1 MFIDYAKIELQAGN
15 GGKGIVSFHREK
27 YIDKGGPSGGDGG
40 KGGDIVFVT
49 NTNLHTLQDIRYRRL
64 YKAKNGQSGGP
75 NKRTGKSGENLIIEI
90 PCGTVIKEEASSK
103 IIVDMVE
110 DNHSHIVCEGGIGG
124 KGNHHFKSS
133 TQQTPR
139 FSQEGTKGD
148 HLKVELE
155 LKVLADVGL
164 VGLPNAGKSTLLSV
178 MTTAKP
184 KIADYPFTTL
194 QPHLGI
200 VKYGEYQSFVMADIP
215 GLIEGA
221 SEGKGL
227 GHQFLKHIERNKILL
242 FLIDILEEN
251 PQETFDKLK
260 KELETF
266 NDTLMDKPTLVVRT
280 KLDTT
285 QDPKKLSQ
293 WNNFSEEYI
302 DISSVSN
309 SGLDNLKDRL
319 VSFLSSSI

>member
-15 GGKGIVSFHREK
+15 GGNGAVAFHREK

-40 KGGDIVFVT
+40 RGGNIVFQT
-49 NTNLHTLQDIRYRRL
+49 NTNLHTLQDIRYKRM
-64 YKAKNGQSGGP
+64 YKAKNGQSGGS
-75 NKRTGKSGENLIIEI
+75 NKRTGKSGEDLIIQV
-90 PCGTVIKEEASSK
+90 PCGTIIKSIESK
-103 IIVDMVE
+103 SIIKDLVKE
-110 DNHSHIVCEGGIGG
+110 DESHIICQGGIGG
-124 KGNHHFKSS
+124 KGNFHFKSS

-139 FSQEGTKGD
+139 FAQEGVKGQK
-148 HLKVELE
+148 LSIELE

-221 SEGKGL
+221 SKGKGL

-242 FLIDILEEN
+242 FLIDVEEKN
-251 PQETFDKLK
+251 PNEVYNQLLDELVNFNKDLIDK
-260 KELETF
+260 
-266 NDTLMDKPTLVVRT
+266 DRIVVRT
-280 KLDTT
+280 KIDTISE
-285 QDPKKLSQ
+285 DVDERWSS
-293 WNNFSEEYI
+293 FSEEFI

-309 SGLDNLKDRL
+309 TGLNSLKDKL
-319 VSFLSSSI
+319 VSFLSA

>member
-1 MFIDYAKIELQAGN
+1 MFIDYAKIDLQAGN
-15 GGKGIVSFHREK
+15 GGNGAVAFHREK

-40 KGGDIVFVT
+40 RGGNIVFQT
-49 NTNLHTLQDIRYRRL
+49 NTNLHTLQDIRYKRM
-64 YKAKNGQSGGP
+64 YKAKNGQSGGS
-75 NKRTGKSGENLIIEI
+75 NKRTGKSGEDLIIQV
-90 PCGTVIKEEASSK
+90 PCGTIIKSIESK
-103 IIVDMVE
+103 SIIKDLVKE
-110 DNHSHIVCEGGIGG
+110 DESHIICQGGIGG
-124 KGNHHFKSS
+124 KGNFHFKSS

-139 FSQEGTKGD
+139 FAQEGVKGQK
-148 HLKVELE
+148 LSIELE

-221 SEGKGL
+221 SKGKGL

-242 FLIDILEEN
+242 FLIDVEEKN
-251 PQETFDKLK
+251 PNEVYNQLLDELVNFNKDLIDK
-260 KELETF
+260 
-266 NDTLMDKPTLVVRT
+266 DRIVVRT
-280 KLDTT
+280 KIDTISE
-285 QDPKKLSQ
+285 DVDERWSS
-293 WNNFSEEYI
+293 FSEEFI

-309 SGLDNLKDRL
+309 TGLNSLKDKL
-319 VSFLSSSI
+319 VSFLSA

>member
-15 GGKGIVSFHREK
+15 GGNGAVAFHREK

-40 KGGDIVFVT
+40 RGGNIVFQT
-49 NTNLHTLQDIRYRRL
+49 NTNLHTLQDIRYKRM
-64 YKAKNGQSGGP
+64 YKAKNGQSGGS
-75 NKRTGKSGENLIIEI
+75 NKRTGKSGEDLIIQV
-90 PCGTVIKEEASSK
+90 PCGTIIKSIESK
-103 IIVDMVE
+103 SIIKDLVKE
-110 DNHSHIVCEGGIGG
+110 DESHIICQGGIGG
-124 KGNHHFKSS
+124 KGNFHFKSS

-139 FSQEGTKGD
+139 FAQEGGKGQK
-148 HLKVELE
+148 LSIELE

-221 SEGKGL
+221 SKGKGL

-242 FLIDILEEN
+242 FLIDVEEKN
-251 PQETFDKLK
+251 PNEVYSQLLDELVNFNKDLLDK
-260 KELETF
+260 
-266 NDTLMDKPTLVVRT
+266 DRIVVRT
-280 KLDTT
+280 KIDTISE
-285 QDPKKLSQ
+285 DVDERWSS
-293 WNNFSEEYI
+293 FSEEFI

-309 SGLDNLKDRL
+309 TGLNSLKDKL
-319 VSFLSSSI
+319 VSFLSA

>member
-1 MFIDYAKIELQAGN
+1 M
-15 GGKGIVSFHREK
+15 
-27 YIDKGGPSGGDGG
+27 
-40 KGGDIVFVT
+40 
-49 NTNLHTLQDIRYRRL
+49 
-64 YKAKNGQSGGP
+64 YKAKNGQSGGS
-75 NKRTGKSGENLIIEI
+75 NKRTGKSGEDLIIQV
-90 PCGTVIKEEASSK
+90 PCGTIIKSIESKSIIKDLVKEDESHVI
-103 IIVDMVE
+103 
-110 DNHSHIVCEGGIGG
+110 CQGGIGG
-124 KGNHHFKSS
+124 KGNFHFKSS

-139 FSQEGTKGD
+139 FAQEGVKGQK
-148 HLKVELE
+148 LSIELE

-221 SEGKGL
+221 SKGKGL

-242 FLIDILEEN
+242 FLIDIEEKN
-251 PQETFDKLK
+251 PNEVYNQLLDELVNFNKDLIDK
-260 KELETF
+260 
-266 NDTLMDKPTLVVRT
+266 DRIVVRT
-280 KLDTT
+280 KIDTISE
-285 QDPKKLSQ
+285 DVDERWSS
-293 WNNFSEEYI
+293 FSEEFI

-309 SGLDNLKDRL
+309 TGLNSLKDKL
-319 VSFLSSSI
+319 VSFLSA

>member
-15 GGKGIVSFHREK
+15 GGNGIVSFHREK

-49 NTNLHTLQDIRYRRL
+49 NSNLHTLQDIRYRRL
-64 YKAKNGQSGGP
+64 YKAKNGQSGGS
-75 NKRTGKSGENLIIEI
+75 NKKTGKSGEDLIIEI
-90 PCGTVIKEEASSK
+90 PCGTVIKDQASNK

-139 FSQEGTKGD
+139 FSQEGSQGE

-200 VKYGEYQSFVMADIP
+200 VKYGDYQSFVMADIP

-280 KLDTT
+280 KLDTI
-285 QDPKKLSQ
+285 QDPKTLDQ
-293 WNNFSEEYI
+293 WNSFSEDYI
-302 DISSVSN
+302 DISSVSQ
-309 SGLDNLKDRL
+309 SGLDDLKDRL
-319 VSFLSSSI
+319 VSFLSSSV

>member
-15 GGKGIVSFHREK
+15 GGKGAVAFRREK
-27 YIDKGGPSGGDGG
+27 YIDKGGPNGGDGG
-40 KGGDIVFVT
+40 RGGNIIFET
-49 NTNLHTLQDIRYRRL
+49 NPNLHTLQDIRYKRM
-64 YKAKNGQSGGP
+64 YKAKNGQSGGS
-75 NKRTGKSGENLIIEI
+75 NNRTGKSGDDLIIQV
-90 PCGTVIKEEASSK
+90 PCGTIIKNLDNKTIIKDLIKENE
-103 IIVDMVE
+103 
-110 DNHSHIVCEGGIGG
+110 SHIVCKGGFGG
-124 KGNHHFKSS
+124 KGNVHFKSS

-139 FSQEGTKGD
+139 FSQQGTEGEF
-148 HLKVELE
+148 LSVELE

-221 SEGKGL
+221 SKGKGL

-242 FLIDILEEN
+242 FMIDIEEAEPIKVYN
-251 PQETFDKLK
+251 QLMDELLGFNKDLLNKDKLII
-260 KELETF
+260 
-266 NDTLMDKPTLVVRT
+266 RT
-280 KLDTT
+280 KID
-285 QDPKKLSQ
+285 SS
-293 WNNFSEEYI
+293 SEDVDERWRLFPEEFI

-309 SGLDNLKDRL
+309 QGLDVLKDKL
-319 VSFLSSSI
+319 VSFLSAS

>member
-1 MFIDYAKIELQAGN
+1 MVVAEAISYFKQTPTSIHCKT
-15 GGKGIVSFHREK
+15 
-27 YIDKGGPSGGDGG
+27 
-40 KGGDIVFVT
+40 FVIKEC
-49 NTNLHTLQDIRYRRL
+49 IRQ
-64 YKAKNGQSGGP
+64 KNGQSGGS
-75 NKRTGKSGENLIIEI
+75 NKRTGKSGEDLIIQV
-90 PCGTVIKEEASSK
+90 PCGTIIKSIESK
-103 IIVDMVE
+103 SIIKDLVKE
-110 DNHSHIVCEGGIGG
+110 DESHIICQGGIGG
-124 KGNHHFKSS
+124 KGNFHFKSS

-139 FSQEGTKGD
+139 FAQEGVKGQK
-148 HLKVELE
+148 LSIELE

-221 SEGKGL
+221 SKGKGL

-242 FLIDILEEN
+242 FLIDVEEKN
-251 PQETFDKLK
+251 PNEVYNQLLDELVNFNKDLLDK
-260 KELETF
+260 
-266 NDTLMDKPTLVVRT
+266 DRIVVRT
-280 KLDTT
+280 KIDTISE
-285 QDPKKLSQ
+285 DVDERWSS
-293 WNNFSEEYI
+293 FSEEFI

-309 SGLDNLKDRL
+309 TGLNSLKDKL
-319 VSFLSSSI
+319 VSFLSA

>member
-15 GGKGIVSFHREK
+15 GGNGAVAFHREK

-40 KGGDIVFVT
+40 RGGDIVFQT
-49 NTNLHTLQDIRYRRL
+49 NPNLHTLQDIRYKRM
-64 YKAKNGQSGGP
+64 YKAKNGQSGGS
-75 NKRTGKSGENLIIEI
+75 NKRTGKSGEDLIIQV
-90 PCGTVIKEEASSK
+90 PCGTIIKSIESK
-103 IIVDMVE
+103 SIIKDLVKE
-110 DNHSHIVCEGGIGG
+110 NESHIICQGGIGG
-124 KGNHHFKSS
+124 KGNFHFKSS

-139 FSQEGTKGD
+139 FAQEGVKGQK
-148 HLKVELE
+148 LSIELE

-200 VKYGEYQSFVMADIP
+200 VKYGEYKSFVMADIP

-221 SEGKGL
+221 SKGKGL

-242 FLIDILEEN
+242 FLIDVEEKN
-251 PQETFDKLK
+251 PNDVYNQLLDELVNFNKDLLDK
-260 KELETF
+260 
-266 NDTLMDKPTLVVRT
+266 DRIIVRT
-280 KLDTT
+280 KIDTISE
-285 QDPKKLSQ
+285 DVDERWSS
-293 WNNFSEEYI
+293 FSEEFI

-309 SGLDNLKDRL
+309 IGLKTLKDKL
-319 VSFLSSSI
+319 VSFLSA

>member
-15 GGKGIVSFHREK
+15 GGNGIVSFHREK

-49 NTNLHTLQDIRYRRL
+49 NSNLHTLQDIRYRRL
-64 YKAKNGQSGGP
+64 YKAKNGQSGGS
-75 NKRTGKSGENLIIEI
+75 NKKTGKSGEDLIIEI
-90 PCGTVIKEEASSK
+90 PCGTVIKDQASNK
-103 IIVDMVE
+103 VIIDMVE
-110 DNHSHIVCEGGIGG
+110 DNHSHIVCEGGVGG

-139 FSQEGTKGD
+139 FSQEGTQGN

-251 PQETFDKLK
+251 PQEIFDKLK

-280 KLDTT
+280 KLDTI
-285 QDPKKLSQ
+285 QDPKTLDQ
-293 WNNFSEEYI
+293 WDSFSEEYI
-302 DISSVSN
+302 DISSVSE

-319 VSFLSSSI
+319 VSFLSSSV

>member
-15 GGKGIVSFHREK
+15 GGNGAVAFHREK

-40 KGGDIVFVT
+40 RGGDIVFQT
-49 NTNLHTLQDIRYRRL
+49 NPNLHTLQDIRYKRM
-64 YKAKNGQSGGP
+64 YKAKNGQSGGS
-75 NKRTGKSGENLIIEI
+75 NKRTGKSGEDLIIQV
-90 PCGTVIKEEASSK
+90 PCGTIIKSIESK
-103 IIVDMVE
+103 SIIKDLVKE
-110 DNHSHIVCEGGIGG
+110 NESHIICQGGIGG
-124 KGNHHFKSS
+124 KGNFHFKSS

-139 FSQEGTKGD
+139 FAQEGVKGQK
-148 HLKVELE
+148 LSIELE

-200 VKYGEYQSFVMADIP
+200 VKYCEYKSFVMADIP

-221 SEGKGL
+221 SKGKGL

-242 FLIDILEEN
+242 FLIDVEEKN
-251 PQETFDKLK
+251 PNDVYNQLLDELVNFNKDLLDK
-260 KELETF
+260 
-266 NDTLMDKPTLVVRT
+266 DRIVVRT
-280 KLDTT
+280 KIDTISE
-285 QDPKKLSQ
+285 DVDERWSS
-293 WNNFSEEYI
+293 FSEEFI

-309 SGLDNLKDRL
+309 IGLNTLKDKL
-319 VSFLSSSI
+319 VSFLSA

>member
-15 GGKGIVSFHREK
+15 GGNGIVSFHREK

-49 NTNLHTLQDIRYRRL
+49 NSNLHTLQDIRYRRL
-64 YKAKNGQSGGP
+64 YKAKNGQSGGS
-75 NKRTGKSGENLIIEI
+75 NKKTGKSGEDLIIEI
-90 PCGTVIKEEASSK
+90 PCGTVIKDQASNK
-103 IIVDMVE
+103 VIVDMVE
-110 DNHSHIVCEGGIGG
+110 ENHCHTVCEGGAGG

-139 FSQEGTKGD
+139 FSQEGTKGS

-242 FLIDILEEN
+242 FLIDILEQN
-251 PQETFDKLK
+251 PQEVFDKLK

-280 KLDTT
+280 KLDTIK
-285 QDPKKLSQ
+285 DPKTLDQ
-293 WNNFSEEYI
+293 WNTFSEDYI
-302 DISSVSN
+302 DISSVSQ
-309 SGLDNLKDRL
+309 SGLDGLKDRL
-319 VSFLSSSI
+319 VSFLSSSV

>member
-15 GGKGIVSFHREK
+15 GGNGAVAFHREK

-40 KGGDIVFVT
+40 RGGNIVFQT
-49 NTNLHTLQDIRYRRL
+49 NINLHTLQDIRYKRM
-64 YKAKNGQSGGP
+64 YKAKNGQSGGS
-75 NKRTGKSGENLIIEI
+75 NKRTGKSGEDLIIQV
-90 PCGTVIKEEASSK
+90 PCGTIIKSIESK
-103 IIVDMVE
+103 SIIKDLVKE
-110 DNHSHIVCEGGIGG
+110 DESHIICQGGIGG
-124 KGNHHFKSS
+124 KGNFHFKSS

-139 FSQEGTKGD
+139 FAQEGVKGQK
-148 HLKVELE
+148 LSIELE

-221 SEGKGL
+221 SKGKGL

-242 FLIDILEEN
+242 FLIDVEEKN
-251 PQETFDKLK
+251 PNEVYNQLLDELVNFNKDLLDK
-260 KELETF
+260 
-266 NDTLMDKPTLVVRT
+266 DRIVVRT
-280 KLDTT
+280 KIDTISENV
-285 QDPKKLSQ
+285 DERWSS
-293 WNNFSEEYI
+293 FSEEFI

-309 SGLDNLKDRL
+309 TGLNSLKDKL
-319 VSFLSSSI
+319 VSFLSA

>member
-15 GGKGIVSFHREK
+15 GGNGAVAFHREK

-40 KGGDIVFVT
+40 RGGNIVFQT
-49 NTNLHTLQDIRYRRL
+49 NTNLHTLQDIRYKRM
-64 YKAKNGQSGGP
+64 YKAKNGQSGGS
-75 NKRTGKSGENLIIEI
+75 NKRTGKSGEDLIIQV
-90 PCGTVIKEEASSK
+90 PCGTIIKSIESK
-103 IIVDMVE
+103 SIIKDLVKE
-110 DNHSHIVCEGGIGG
+110 DESHIICQGGIGG
-124 KGNHHFKSS
+124 KGNFHFKSS

-139 FSQEGTKGD
+139 FAQEGVKGQK
-148 HLKVELE
+148 LSIELE

-221 SEGKGL
+221 SKGKGL

-242 FLIDILEEN
+242 FLIEVEEKN
-251 PQETFDKLK
+251 PNEVYNQLLDELVNFNKDLLDK
-260 KELETF
+260 
-266 NDTLMDKPTLVVRT
+266 DRIVVRT
-280 KLDTT
+280 KIDTISE
-285 QDPKKLSQ
+285 DVDERWSS
-293 WNNFSEEYI
+293 FSEEFI

-309 SGLDNLKDRL
+309 TGLNSLKDKL
-319 VSFLSSSI
+319 VSFLSA

>member
-15 GGKGIVSFHREK
+15 GGNGAVAFHREK

-40 KGGDIVFVT
+40 RGGDIVFQT
-49 NTNLHTLQDIRYRRL
+49 NPNLHTLQDIRYKRM
-64 YKAKNGQSGGP
+64 YKAKNGESGGS
-75 NKRTGKSGENLIIEI
+75 NKRTGKSGEDLIIQV
-90 PCGTVIKEEASSK
+90 PCGTIIKSIESK
-103 IIVDMVE
+103 SIIKDLVKE
-110 DNHSHIVCEGGIGG
+110 NESHIICQGGIGG
-124 KGNHHFKSS
+124 KGNFHFKSS

-139 FSQEGTKGD
+139 FAQEGVKGQK
-148 HLKVELE
+148 LSIELE

-200 VKYGEYQSFVMADIP
+200 VKYGEYKSFVMADIP

-221 SEGKGL
+221 SKGKGL

-242 FLIDILEEN
+242 FLIDVEEKN
-251 PQETFDKLK
+251 PNDVYNQLLDELVNFNKDLLDK
-260 KELETF
+260 
-266 NDTLMDKPTLVVRT
+266 DRIVVRT
-280 KLDTT
+280 KIDTISE
-285 QDPKKLSQ
+285 DVDERWSS
-293 WNNFSEEYI
+293 FSEEFI

-309 SGLDNLKDRL
+309 IGLNTLKDKL
-319 VSFLSSSI
+319 VSFLSA

>member
-15 GGKGIVSFHREK
+15 GGKGAVAFRREK
-27 YIDKGGPSGGDGG
+27 YIDKGGPNGGDGG
-40 KGGDIVFVT
+40 RGGNIIFET
-49 NTNLHTLQDIRYRRL
+49 NPNLHTLQDIRYKRM
-64 YKAKNGQSGGP
+64 YKAKNGQSGGS
-75 NKRTGKSGENLIIEI
+75 NNRTGKSGDDLIIQV
-90 PCGTVIKEEASSK
+90 PCGTIIKNLDNKTIIKDLIKENE
-103 IIVDMVE
+103 
-110 DNHSHIVCEGGIGG
+110 SHIVCKGGFGG
-124 KGNHHFKSS
+124 KGNVHFKSS

-139 FSQEGTKGD
+139 FSQQGTKGEF
-148 HLKVELE
+148 LSVELE

-242 FLIDILEEN
+242 FMIDIEEA
-251 PQETFDKLK
+251 ELLK
-260 KELETF
+260 F
-266 NDTLMDKPTLVVRT
+266 IIN
-280 KLDTT
+280 
-285 QDPKKLSQ
+285 
-293 WNNFSEEYI
+293 
-302 DISSVSN
+302 
-309 SGLDNLKDRL
+309 
-319 VSFLSSSI
+319 

>member
-15 GGKGIVSFHREK
+15 GGNGIVSFHREK

-49 NTNLHTLQDIRYRRL
+49 NSNLHTLQDIRYRRL
-64 YKAKNGQSGGP
+64 YKAKNGQSGGS
-75 NKRTGKSGENLIIEI
+75 NKKTGKSGEDLIIEI
-90 PCGTVIKEEASSK
+90 PCGTVIKDQASNK

-139 FSQEGTKGD
+139 FSQEGSQGE

-200 VKYGEYQSFVMADIP
+200 VKYGDYQSFVMADIP

-266 NDTLMDKPTLVVRT
+266 NDTLMDKPALVVRT
-280 KLDTT
+280 KLDTI
-285 QDPKKLSQ
+285 QDPKTLDQ
-293 WNNFSEEYI
+293 WNSFSEDYI
-302 DISSVSN
+302 DISSVSK
-309 SGLDNLKDRL
+309 SGLDDLKDRI
-319 VSFLSSSI
+319 VSFLSSSV

>member
-75 NKRTGKSGENLIIEI
+75 NKRTGKSGDDLVIQI
-90 PCGTVIKEEASSK
+90 PCGTVIKDQASSK
-103 IIVDMVE
+103 VIVDMVE
-110 DNHSHIVCEGGIGG
+110 DNQSHIVCEGGIGG

>member
-15 GGKGIVSFHREK
+15 GGNGVVAFHREK

-40 KGGDIVFVT
+40 RGGNIVFQT
-49 NTNLHTLQDIRYRRL
+49 NTNLHTLQDIRYKRM
-64 YKAKNGQSGGP
+64 YKANNGQSGGS
-75 NKRTGKSGENLIIEI
+75 NKRTGKSGEDLIIQV
-90 PCGTVIKEEASSK
+90 PCGTIIKSIESK
-103 IIVDMVE
+103 SIIKDLVKE
-110 DNHSHIVCEGGIGG
+110 DESHIICQGGIGG
-124 KGNHHFKSS
+124 KGNFHFKSS

-139 FSQEGTKGD
+139 FAQEGVKGQK
-148 HLKVELE
+148 LSIELE

-221 SEGKGL
+221 SKGKGL

-242 FLIDILEEN
+242 FLIDVEEKN
-251 PQETFDKLK
+251 PNEVYNQLLDELVNFNKDLLDK
-260 KELETF
+260 
-266 NDTLMDKPTLVVRT
+266 DRIVVRT
-280 KLDTT
+280 KIDTISE
-285 QDPKKLSQ
+285 DVDERWSS
-293 WNNFSEEYI
+293 FSEEFI

-309 SGLDNLKDRL
+309 TGLNSLKDKL
-319 VSFLSSSI
+319 VSFLSA

>member
-15 GGKGIVSFHREK
+15 GGNGIVSFHREK

-49 NTNLHTLQDIRYRRL
+49 NSNLHTLQDIRYRRL
-64 YKAKNGQSGGP
+64 YKAKNGQSGGS
-75 NKRTGKSGENLIIEI
+75 NKKTGKSGEDLIIEI
-90 PCGTVIKEEASSK
+90 PCGTVIKDQASNK
-103 IIVDMVE
+103 VIVDMVE
-110 DNHSHIVCEGGIGG
+110 ENHCHTVCEGGAGG

-139 FSQEGTKGD
+139 FSQEGTKGS

-242 FLIDILEEN
+242 FLIDILEQN
-251 PQETFDKLK
+251 PQEVFDKLK

-280 KLDTT
+280 KLDTIK
-285 QDPKKLSQ
+285 DPKTLDQ
-293 WNNFSEEYI
+293 WNTFSEEYI
-302 DISSVSN
+302 DISSVSE
-309 SGLDNLKDRL
+309 SGLDNLKERL
-319 VSFLSSSI
+319 VSFLSSSV

>member
-15 GGKGIVSFHREK
+15 GGNGAVAFHREK

-40 KGGDIVFVT
+40 RGGNIVFQT
-49 NTNLHTLQDIRYRRL
+49 NTNLHTLQDIRYKRM
-64 YKAKNGQSGGP
+64 YKAKNGQSGGS
-75 NKRTGKSGENLIIEI
+75 NKRTGKSGEDLIIQV
-90 PCGTVIKEEASSK
+90 PCGTIIKNIESK
-103 IIVDMVE
+103 SIIKDLVKE
-110 DNHSHIVCEGGIGG
+110 DESHIICQGGIGG
-124 KGNHHFKSS
+124 KGNFHFKSS

-139 FSQEGTKGD
+139 FAQEGVKGQK
-148 HLKVELE
+148 LSIELE

-221 SEGKGL
+221 SKGKGL

-242 FLIDILEEN
+242 FLIDVEEKN
-251 PQETFDKLK
+251 PNEVYNQLLDEIVNFNKDLLDK
-260 KELETF
+260 
-266 NDTLMDKPTLVVRT
+266 DRIVVRT
-280 KLDTT
+280 KIDTISE
-285 QDPKKLSQ
+285 DAAERWSS
-293 WNNFSEEYI
+293 FSEEFI

-309 SGLDNLKDRL
+309 TGLNSLKDKL
-319 VSFLSSSI
+319 VSFLSA

>member
-15 GGKGIVSFHREK
+15 GGNGIVSFHREK

-49 NTNLHTLQDIRYRRL
+49 NSNLHTLQDIRYRRL
-64 YKAKNGQSGGP
+64 YKAKNGQSGGS
-75 NKRTGKSGENLIIEI
+75 NKKTGKSGEDLIIEI
-90 PCGTVIKEEASSK
+90 PCGTVIKDQASNK

-139 FSQEGTKGD
+139 FSQEGSQGE

-200 VKYGEYQSFVMADIP
+200 VKYGDYQSFVMADIP

-280 KLDTT
+280 KLDTI
-285 QDPKKLSQ
+285 QDPKTLDQ
-293 WNNFSEEYI
+293 WNSFYEDYI
-302 DISSVSN
+302 DISSVSQ
-309 SGLDNLKDRL
+309 SGLDDLKDRL
-319 VSFLSSSI
+319 VSFLSSSV

>member
-15 GGKGIVSFHREK
+15 GGNGAVAFHREK

-40 KGGDIVFVT
+40 RGGNIVFQT
-49 NTNLHTLQDIRYRRL
+49 NTNLHTLQDIRYKRM
-64 YKAKNGQSGGP
+64 YKAKNGQSGGS
-75 NKRTGKSGENLIIEI
+75 NKRTGKSGEDLIIQV
-90 PCGTVIKEEASSK
+90 PCGTIIKNIESK
-103 IIVDMVE
+103 SIIKDLVKE
-110 DNHSHIVCEGGIGG
+110 DESHIICQGGIGG
-124 KGNHHFKSS
+124 KGNFHFKSS

-139 FSQEGTKGD
+139 FAQEGVKGQK
-148 HLKVELE
+148 LSIELE

-221 SEGKGL
+221 SKGKGL

-242 FLIDILEEN
+242 FLIDVEEKN
-251 PQETFDKLK
+251 PNEVYNQLLDELVNFNKDLLDK
-260 KELETF
+260 
-266 NDTLMDKPTLVVRT
+266 DRIVVRT
-280 KLDTT
+280 KIDTISE
-285 QDPKKLSQ
+285 DVDERWSS
-293 WNNFSEEYI
+293 FSEEFI

-309 SGLDNLKDRL
+309 TGLNSLKDKL
-319 VSFLSSSI
+319 VSFLSA

>member
-15 GGKGIVSFHREK
+15 GGNGIVSFHREK

-49 NTNLHTLQDIRYRRL
+49 NSNLHTLQDIRYRRL
-64 YKAKNGQSGGP
+64 YKAKNGQSGGS
-75 NKRTGKSGENLIIEI
+75 NKKTGKSGEDLIIEI
-90 PCGTVIKEEASSK
+90 PCGTVIKDQASNK
-103 IIVDMVE
+103 VIIDMVE
-110 DNHSHIVCEGGIGG
+110 DNHSHIVCEGGVGG

-139 FSQEGTKGD
+139 FSQEGTQGN

-251 PQETFDKLK
+251 PQEIFDKLK

-266 NDTLMDKPTLVVRT
+266 NDTLMDKPNLVVRT
-280 KLDTT
+280 KLDTI
-285 QDPKKLSQ
+285 QDPKRLDQ
-293 WNNFSEEYI
+293 WDSFSEEYI
-302 DISSVSN
+302 DISSVSE

-319 VSFLSSSI
+319 VSFLSSSV

>member
-15 GGKGIVSFHREK
+15 GGNGAVAFHREK

-40 KGGDIVFVT
+40 RGGNIVFQT
-49 NTNLHTLQDIRYRRL
+49 NTNLHTLQDIRYKRM
-64 YKAKNGQSGGP
+64 YKAKNGQSGGS
-75 NKRTGKSGENLIIEI
+75 NKRTGKSGEDLIIQV
-90 PCGTVIKEEASSK
+90 PCGTIIKSIESK
-103 IIVDMVE
+103 SIIKDLVKE
-110 DNHSHIVCEGGIGG
+110 DESHIICQGGIGG
-124 KGNHHFKSS
+124 KGNFHFKSS

-139 FSQEGTKGD
+139 FAQEGVKGQK
-148 HLKVELE
+148 LSIELE

-221 SEGKGL
+221 SKGKGL

-242 FLIDILEEN
+242 FLIDVEEKN
-251 PQETFDKLK
+251 PNEVYNQLLDELVNFNKDLLDK
-260 KELETF
+260 
-266 NDTLMDKPTLVVRT
+266 DRIVIRT
-280 KLDTT
+280 KIDTISE
-285 QDPKKLSQ
+285 DVAERWSS
-293 WNNFSEEYI
+293 FSEEFI

-309 SGLDNLKDRL
+309 TGLNSLKDKL
-319 VSFLSSSI
+319 VSFLSA

>member
-15 GGKGIVSFHREK
+15 GGNGAVAFHREK

-40 KGGDIVFVT
+40 RGGNIVFQT
-49 NTNLHTLQDIRYRRL
+49 NTNLHTLQDIRYKRM
-64 YKAKNGQSGGP
+64 YKAKNGQSGGS
-75 NKRTGKSGENLIIEI
+75 NKRTGKSGEDLIIQV
-90 PCGTVIKEEASSK
+90 PCGTIIKSIESK
-103 IIVDMVE
+103 SIIKDLVKE
-110 DNHSHIVCEGGIGG
+110 DESHIICQGGIGG
-124 KGNHHFKSS
+124 KGNFHFKSS

-139 FSQEGTKGD
+139 FAQEGVKGQK
-148 HLKVELE
+148 LSIELE

-221 SEGKGL
+221 SKGKGL

-242 FLIDILEEN
+242 FLIDVEEKN
-251 PQETFDKLK
+251 PNEVYSQLLDELVNFNKDLLDK
-260 KELETF
+260 
-266 NDTLMDKPTLVVRT
+266 NRIVVRT
-280 KLDTT
+280 KIDTISE
-285 QDPKKLSQ
+285 DAAERWSS
-293 WNNFSEEYI
+293 FSEEFI

-309 SGLDNLKDRL
+309 TGLNSLKDKL
-319 VSFLSSSI
+319 VSFLSA

>member
-15 GGKGIVSFHREK
+15 GGNGAVAFHREK

-40 KGGDIVFVT
+40 RGGNIVFQT
-49 NTNLHTLQDIRYRRL
+49 NTNLHTLQDIRYKRM
-64 YKAKNGQSGGP
+64 YKAKNGQSGGS
-75 NKRTGKSGENLIIEI
+75 NKRTGKSGEDLIIQV
-90 PCGTVIKEEASSK
+90 PCGTIIKSIESK
-103 IIVDMVE
+103 SIIKDLVKE
-110 DNHSHIVCEGGIGG
+110 DESHIICQGGIGG
-124 KGNHHFKSS
+124 KGNFHFKSS

-139 FSQEGTKGD
+139 FAQEGVKGQK
-148 HLKVELE
+148 LSIELE

-221 SEGKGL
+221 SKGKGL

-242 FLIDILEEN
+242 FLIDVEEKN
-251 PQETFDKLK
+251 PNEVYSQLLDELVNFNKDLLDK
-260 KELETF
+260 
-266 NDTLMDKPTLVVRT
+266 DRIVVRT
-280 KLDTT
+280 KIDTISE
-285 QDPKKLSQ
+285 DAAERWSS
-293 WNNFSEEYI
+293 FSEEFI

-309 SGLDNLKDRL
+309 TGLNSLKDKL
-319 VSFLSSSI
+319 VSFLSA

>member
-15 GGKGIVSFHREK
+15 GGNGIVSFHREK

-49 NTNLHTLQDIRYRRL
+49 NSNLHTLQDIRYRRL
-64 YKAKNGQSGGP
+64 YKAKNGQSGGS
-75 NKRTGKSGENLIIEI
+75 NKKTGKSGEDLIIEI
-90 PCGTVIKEEASSK
+90 PCGTVIKDQASNK

-139 FSQEGTKGD
+139 FSQEGSQGE

-251 PQETFDKLK
+251 PQEIFDKLK

-266 NDTLMDKPTLVVRT
+266 NDTLMDKPALVVRT
-280 KLDTT
+280 KLDTI
-285 QDPKKLSQ
+285 QDSKTLDQ
-293 WNNFSEEYI
+293 WNGFSEDYI
-302 DISSVSN
+302 DISSVSQ
-309 SGLDNLKDRL
+309 SGLDDLKDRL

>member
-15 GGKGIVSFHREK
+15 GGNGAVAFHREK

-40 KGGDIVFVT
+40 RGGNIVFQT
-49 NTNLHTLQDIRYRRL
+49 NTNLHTLQDIRYKRM
-64 YKAKNGQSGGP
+64 YKAKNGQSGGS
-75 NKRTGKSGENLIIEI
+75 NKRTGKSGEDLIIQV
-90 PCGTVIKEEASSK
+90 PCGTIIKSIESK
-103 IIVDMVE
+103 SIIKDLVKE
-110 DNHSHIVCEGGIGG
+110 DESHIICQGGIGG
-124 KGNHHFKSS
+124 KGNFHFKSS

-139 FSQEGTKGD
+139 FAQEGVKGQK
-148 HLKVELE
+148 LSIELE

-200 VKYGEYQSFVMADIP
+200 VKYGEYQSFVMADIA

-221 SEGKGL
+221 SKGKGL

-242 FLIDILEEN
+242 FLIDVEEKN
-251 PQETFDKLK
+251 PNEVYNQLLDELVNFNKDLLDK
-260 KELETF
+260 
-266 NDTLMDKPTLVVRT
+266 DRIVVRT
-280 KLDTT
+280 KIDTISE
-285 QDPKKLSQ
+285 DADERWSS
-293 WNNFSEEYI
+293 FSEEFI

-309 SGLDNLKDRL
+309 TGLNSLKDKL
-319 VSFLSSSI
+319 VSFLSA

>member
-15 GGKGIVSFHREK
+15 GGNGAVAFHREK

-40 KGGDIVFVT
+40 RGGNIVFQT
-49 NTNLHTLQDIRYRRL
+49 NTNLHTLQDIRYKRM
-64 YKAKNGQSGGP
+64 YKAKNGQSGGS
-75 NKRTGKSGENLIIEI
+75 NKRTGKSGEDLIIQV
-90 PCGTVIKEEASSK
+90 PCGTIIKSIESK
-103 IIVDMVE
+103 SIIKDLVKE
-110 DNHSHIVCEGGIGG
+110 DESHIICQGGIGG
-124 KGNHHFKSS
+124 KGNFHFKSS

-139 FSQEGTKGD
+139 FAQEGVKGQK
-148 HLKVELE
+148 LSIELE

-221 SEGKGL
+221 SKGKGL

-242 FLIDILEEN
+242 FLIDIEEKN
-251 PQETFDKLK
+251 PNEVYNQLLDELVNFNKDLIDK
-260 KELETF
+260 
-266 NDTLMDKPTLVVRT
+266 DRIVVRT
-280 KLDTT
+280 KIDTISE
-285 QDPKKLSQ
+285 DVDERWSS
-293 WNNFSEEYI
+293 FSEEFI

-309 SGLDNLKDRL
+309 TGLNSLKDKL
-319 VSFLSSSI
+319 VSFLSA

>member
-15 GGKGIVSFHREK
+15 GGNGAVAFHREK

-40 KGGDIVFVT
+40 RGGDIVFQT
-49 NTNLHTLQDIRYRRL
+49 NPNLHTLQDIRYKRM
-64 YKAKNGQSGGP
+64 YKAKNGQSGGS
-75 NKRTGKSGENLIIEI
+75 NKRTGKSGEDLIIQV
-90 PCGTVIKEEASSK
+90 PCGTIIKSIESK
-103 IIVDMVE
+103 SIIKDLVKE
-110 DNHSHIVCEGGIGG
+110 NESHIICQGGIGG
-124 KGNHHFKSS
+124 KGNFHFKSS

-139 FSQEGTKGD
+139 FAQEGVKGQK
-148 HLKVELE
+148 LSIELE

-200 VKYGEYQSFVMADIP
+200 VKYGEYKSFVMADIP

-221 SEGKGL
+221 SKGKGL

-242 FLIDILEEN
+242 FLIDVEEKN
-251 PQETFDKLK
+251 PNDVYNQLLDELINFNKDLLDK
-260 KELETF
+260 
-266 NDTLMDKPTLVVRT
+266 DRIVVRT
-280 KLDTT
+280 KIDTISE
-285 QDPKKLSQ
+285 DVDERWSS
-293 WNNFSEEYI
+293 FSEEFI

-309 SGLDNLKDRL
+309 IGLKTLKDKL
-319 VSFLSSSI
+319 VSFLSA

>member
-15 GGKGIVSFHREK
+15 GGNGAVAFHREK

-40 KGGDIVFVT
+40 RGGDIVFQT
-49 NTNLHTLQDIRYRRL
+49 NPNLHTLQDIRYKRM
-64 YKAKNGQSGGP
+64 YKAKNGQSGGS
-75 NKRTGKSGENLIIEI
+75 NKRTGKSGEDLIIQV
-90 PCGTVIKEEASSK
+90 PCGTIIKSIESK
-103 IIVDMVE
+103 SIIKDLVKE
-110 DNHSHIVCEGGIGG
+110 NESHIICQGGIGG
-124 KGNHHFKSS
+124 KGNFHFKSS

-139 FSQEGTKGD
+139 FAQEGVKGQK
-148 HLKVELE
+148 LSIELE

-200 VKYGEYQSFVMADIP
+200 VKYGEYKSFVMADIP

-221 SEGKGL
+221 SKGKGL

-242 FLIDILEEN
+242 FLIDVEEKN
-251 PQETFDKLK
+251 PNDVYNQLLDELVNFNKDLLDK
-260 KELETF
+260 
-266 NDTLMDKPTLVVRT
+266 DRIVVRT
-280 KLDTT
+280 KIDTISE
-285 QDPKKLSQ
+285 DVDERWSS
-293 WNNFSEEYI
+293 FSEEFI

-309 SGLDNLKDRL
+309 TGLNSLKDKL
-319 VSFLSSSI
+319 VSFLSA